1 MNMADMFGK
10 LTEFQKRVGEV
21 KQQLSELEVEAEAG
35 GGMVRVT
42 ANGNREVTSIKLDRD
57 IVDPN
62 DVEMLED
69 LITAGINQ
77 ALKKAE
83 EAAQDKMAE
92 VTKGMLP
99 GGMDLGNLGFK

>member
-10 LTEFQKRVGEV
+10 LTEFQKKVDEAKR
-21 KQQLSELEVEAEAG
+21 QLSELEVEADAG

-42 ANGNREVTSIKLDRD
+42 ANGNREITSIKLDKD

-62 DVEMLED
+62 DTEMLED
-69 LITAGINQ
+69 LIIAGINQ
-77 ALKKAE
+77 AIKKAE
-83 EAAQDKMAE
+83 EAAQDKMAD

-99 GGMDLGNLGFK
+99 GGFDLGNLGMK

>member
-10 LTEFQKRVGEV
+10 LTEFQKKVDEAKR
-21 KQQLSELEVEAEAG
+21 QLNELEVEAEAG

-42 ANGNREVTSIKLDRD
+42 ANGNREITSIKLDKD

-62 DVEMLED
+62 DIEMLED

-77 ALKKAE
+77 AIKKAE
-83 EAAQDKMAE
+83 EAAQDKMAD

-99 GGMDLGNLGFK
+99 GGFDLGNLGMK

>member
-10 LTEFQKRVGEV
+10 LTEFQKKMDEV
-21 KQQLSELEVEAEAG
+21 KRQLNELEVEAEAG

-42 ANGNREVTSIKLDRD
+42 ANGNREITSIKLDKD

-62 DVEMLED
+62 DIEMLED

-83 EAAQDKMAE
+83 EAAQDKMAD

-99 GGMDLGNLGFK
+99 GGFDLGNLGMK

>member
-10 LTEFQKRVGEV
+10 LTEFQKKVDEV
-21 KQQLSELEVEAEAG
+21 KRQLNELEVEAEAG

-42 ANGNREVTSIKLDRD
+42 ANGNREITSIKLDKD

-62 DVEMLED
+62 DIEMLED

-77 ALKKAE
+77 AIKKAE
-83 EAAQDKMAE
+83 EAAQDKMAD

-99 GGMDLGNLGFK
+99 GGFDLGNLGMK

>member
-10 LTEFQKRVGEV
+10 LTDFQKKMEEV
-21 KQQLSELEVEAEAG
+21 KEQLNHIEVEAEAG

-62 DVEMLED
+62 DTEMLED
-69 LITAGINQ
+69 LIVAGINQ
-77 ALKKAE
+77 AIRKAE
-83 EAAQDKMAE
+83 EASQEKMAE
-92 VTKGMLP
+92 ITKGMLP
-99 GGMDLGNLGFK
+99 GGLDLGNFGMK

>member
-10 LTEFQKRVGEV
+10 LTEFQKKVDEV
-21 KQQLSELEVEAEAG
+21 KRQLNELEVEAEAG

-42 ANGNREVTSIKLDRD
+42 ANGNREITSIKLDRD

-62 DVEMLED
+62 DIEMLED

-77 ALKKAE
+77 AIKKAE
-83 EAAQDKMAE
+83 EAAQDKMAD

-99 GGMDLGNLGFK
+99 GGFDLGNLGMK

>member
-10 LTEFQKRVGEV
+10 LTEFQKRMDEV
-21 KQQLSELEVEAEAG
+21 KQQLNELEVEAEAG
-35 GGMVRVT
+35 GGMIRVT
-42 ANGNREVTSIKLDRD
+42 ANGNREITSIKLDKD

-77 ALKKAE
+77 AIKKAE

-92 VTKGMLP
+92 LTKGMLP
-99 GGMDLGNLGFK
+99 GGMDIGNLGLK

>member
-10 LTEFQKRVGEV
+10 LTEFQRKMDEV
-21 KQQLSELEVEAEAG
+21 KQHLNEIEVEAEAG

-42 ANGNREVTSIKLDRD
+42 ANGNREITSIKLDKD

-69 LITAGINQ
+69 IITAGINQ
-77 ALKKAE
+77 AIKKAE
-83 EAAQDKMAE
+83 DASQEKMAE
-92 VTKGMLP
+92 ITKGMLP
-99 GGMDLGNLGFK
+99 GGMDLGNMGLK

>member
-10 LTEFQKRVGEV
+10 LTEMQKKVDEV
-21 KQQLSELEVEAEAG
+21 KRQLSELEVEAEAG

-42 ANGNREVTSIKLDRD
+42 ANGNREITSIKLDKD

-62 DVEMLED
+62 DIEMLED
-69 LITAGINQ
+69 LIAAGINQ

-83 EAAQDKMAE
+83 EAAQDKMAD

-99 GGMDLGNLGFK
+99 GGFDLGNLGMK

>member
-10 LTEFQKRVGEV
+10 LTDFQKKMDDV
-21 KQQLSELEVEAEAG
+21 KRQLSELEVVAEAG

-42 ANGNREVTSIKLDRD
+42 ANGNREITAIKIDRD
-57 IVDPN
+57 IVDPE

-77 ALKKAE
+77 ALEKAG
-83 EAAQDKMAE
+83 EAGQEKMAE
-92 VTKGMLP
+92 VTRGILP
-99 GGMDLGNLGFK
+99 GGMDLGNLGLR